1 LVIFLKDNSC
11 LFSIRTI
18 VDFRI
23 QLLKLRFYN
32 EYNVVKSMDQEKS
45 KISINNFMTPNV
57 KSIQSSISIKEAA
70 KIMYEQHIPSL
81 LIEENDKVVGI
92 ITYADIALALAIF
105 DHKLTTQIREIMSS
119 QIISV
124 TSDHSILKV
133 VELMLEKR
141 IHKIPV
147 IDNEKI
153 QGIIS
158 ATDLMALFSM
168 LSEKQIYNVVKGQI
182 EKI

>member
-1 LVIFLKDNSC
+1 
-11 LFSIRTI
+11 
-18 VDFRI
+18 
-23 QLLKLRFYN
+23 
-32 EYNVVKSMDQEKS
+32 MDSEKS
-45 KISINNFMTPNV
+45 KISIDNFMTLNI
-57 KSIQSSISIKEAA
+57 KSIQPDINIKDAA

-81 LIEENDKVVGI
+81 LVEENHKMIGI
-92 ITYADIALALAIF
+92 ITYADIALALTIF
-105 DHKLTTQIREIMSS
+105 DHKPTTQVREIMSS
-119 QIISV
+119 PIISV
-124 TSDHSILKV
+124 TSDHSILKA

-158 ATDLMALFSM
+158 ATDLMILFSM

>member
-1 LVIFLKDNSC
+1 MKAMES
-11 LFSIRTI
+11 
-18 VDFRI
+18 
-23 QLLKLRFYN
+23 
-32 EYNVVKSMDQEKS
+32 EKS

-57 KSIQSSISIKEAA
+57 KSIQSSISIREAA
-70 KIMYEQHIPSL
+70 KLMYEQHLPSL
-81 LIEENDKVVGI
+81 LVEENHKMIGI

-105 DHKLTTQIREIMSS
+105 DHKPTTQIKEIISS
-119 QIISV
+119 PIISV
-124 TSDHSILKV
+124 TSDNSILKA

-141 IHKIPV
+141 IHKIPI

-158 ATDLMALFSM
+158 ATDLMVILSM
-168 LSEKQIYNVVKGQI
+168 LNEKQIYSAVKGQI

>member
-1 LVIFLKDNSC
+1 MKAMES
-11 LFSIRTI
+11 
-18 VDFRI
+18 
-23 QLLKLRFYN
+23 
-32 EYNVVKSMDQEKS
+32 EKS

-57 KSIQSSISIKEAA
+57 KSIQSSISIREAT
-70 KIMYEQHIPSL
+70 KLMYEQHLPSL
-81 LIEENDKVVGI
+81 LVEENHKMVGI

-105 DHKLTTQIREIMSS
+105 DHKPTTQIKEVMSS
-119 QIISV
+119 PIISV
-124 TSDHSILKV
+124 TSDNSILKA

-141 IHKIPV
+141 IHKIPI

-158 ATDLMALFSM
+158 ATDLMTILSM
-168 LSEKQIYNVVKGQI
+168 LNEKQIYSAVKGQI

>member
-1 LVIFLKDNSC
+1 MKAMES
-11 LFSIRTI
+11 
-18 VDFRI
+18 
-23 QLLKLRFYN
+23 
-32 EYNVVKSMDQEKS
+32 EKS

-57 KSIQSSISIKEAA
+57 KSIQSSISIREAT
-70 KIMYEQHIPSL
+70 KLMYEQHLPSL
-81 LIEENDKVVGI
+81 LVEENHKMVGV

-105 DHKLTTQIREIMSS
+105 DHKPTTQIKEVMSS
-119 QIISV
+119 PIISV
-124 TSDHSILKV
+124 TSDNSILKA

-141 IHKIPV
+141 IHKIPI

-158 ATDLMALFSM
+158 ATDLMTILSM
-168 LSEKQIYNVVKGQI
+168 LNEKQIYSAVKGQI

>member
-1 LVIFLKDNSC
+1 
-11 LFSIRTI
+11 
-18 VDFRI
+18 
-23 QLLKLRFYN
+23 
-32 EYNVVKSMDQEKS
+32 MDQEKS
-45 KISINNFMTPNV
+45 KISIDNFMTRNV
-57 KSIQSSISIKEAA
+57 KSIKSDINIKDAA

-81 LIEENDKVVGI
+81 LVEEKDKVVGI
-92 ITYADIALALAIF
+92 ITYADIALALTIF
-105 DHKLTTQIREIMSS
+105 GHTTATQVSEIISS
-119 QIISV
+119 PIISV

-158 ATDLMALFSM
+158 ATDLMTLFSM
-168 LSEKQIYNVVKGQI
+168 LNEKQIFETVKGQI